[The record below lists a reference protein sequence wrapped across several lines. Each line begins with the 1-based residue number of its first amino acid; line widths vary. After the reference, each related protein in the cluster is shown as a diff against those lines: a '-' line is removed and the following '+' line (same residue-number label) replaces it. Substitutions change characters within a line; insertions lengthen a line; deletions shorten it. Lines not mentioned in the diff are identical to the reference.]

1 MAAGRALR
9 RPRAALAAAVA
20 IAFAAGL
27 AASGPAAAAPLTEVG
42 SIPLGPVAGPINGL
56 AMDYANQRL
65 FVLEGAAGKL
75 VAIDLNAGTVSQT
88 IDGLKEPAGL
98 ARDPQDDRLYVA
110 TGDGKLA
117 VYQGVPLKPAPDLAV
132 GSDLEAPQYDA
143 GSERVYLG
151 YEKRR
156 IAIIDT
162 THDKLWESIH
172 LDGAPGPLAL
182 EDGGSRMFIGAAGD
196 KRILVADRD
205 GNKQTGSWESGDN
218 ADPAALALD
227 EDAGRLLAA
236 FRQPA
241 VLAWLALD
249 DGSVKG
255 SVEACATP
263 GALLADSGRGRVY
276 LACGEGRIEVFQ
288 RAAGGSYAKAGAI
301 DTVPGATAALLV
313 PTSGRL
319 YLAAPAAG
327 GHAAEVR
334 IYAPAS

>member
-1 MAAGRALR
+1 MAAGDTLMRRSVVLAAALGI
-9 RPRAALAAAVA
+9 ALAAAR
-20 IAFAAGL
+20 
-27 AASGPAAAAPLTEVG
+27 PAAAAPLSQVG
-42 SIPLGPVAGPINGL
+42 SIPLGSVAGEINAL

-65 FVLEGAAGKL
+65 FVLEGSAGKL
-75 VAIDLNAGTVSQT
+75 AVIDLNAGTVTQT
-88 IDGLKEPAGL
+88 LDGLSAPQGL

-110 TGDGKLA
+110 NGNGKFV
-117 VYQGVPLKPAPDLAV
+117 VYQGAPLKLAPDLAV
-132 GSDLEAPQYDA
+132 GHDLGPPQYDA

-151 YEKRR
+151 YDKRR

-162 THDKLWESIH
+162 THNKLWESIR
-172 LDGAPGPLAL
+172 LDAAPGPLAL
-182 EDGGSRMFIGAAGD
+182 EDRGSRMFVGAAGE

-205 GNKQTGSWESGDN
+205 GNKQTGSWDSGEN

-236 FRQPA
+236 FHQPA
-241 VLAWLALD
+241 GLAWLDLA

-255 SVEACATP
+255 RVEACAKP
-263 GALLADSGRGRVY
+263 GTLLADGGRGRVY

-288 RAAGGSYAKAGAI
+288 RGTGGSYAKAGVV

-313 PTSGRL
+313 PSSGRL

-327 GHAAEVR
+327 GLAAEIR
-334 IYAPAS
+334 IYAPGS

>member
-1 MAAGRALR
+1 MKLTMIR
-9 RPRAALAAAVA
+9 RPAALAAALA
-20 IAFAAGL
+20 IALVAARPVAAG
-27 AASGPAAAAPLTEVG
+27 PLTQIG
-42 SIPLGPVAGPINGL
+42 SIPLGSVAGEINAL

-65 FVLEGAAGKL
+65 FVLEGSAGKL
-75 VAIDLNAGTVSQT
+75 AAVDLNAGAVVQT
-88 IDGLKEPAGL
+88 LDGLSAPQGL

-110 TGDGKLA
+110 NGNGRFV
-117 VYQGVPLKPAPDLAV
+117 VYQGAPLKPAPDLAV
-132 GSDLEAPQYDA
+132 GADLGPPLYDA

-151 YEKRR
+151 YQKRR

-162 THDKLWESIH
+162 THNKLWESIR

-182 EDGGSRMFIGAAGD
+182 EDGGSRIFAGAVGE

-205 GNKQTGSWESGDN
+205 GNKQTGSWDSGNN

-241 VLAWLALD
+241 ALAWLDLAN
-249 DGSVKG
+249 GNVKG
-255 SVEACATP
+255 QVDACAKP

-288 RAAGGSYAKAGAI
+288 RAAGGSYAKTGTV

-313 PTSGRL
+313 PTSGRI
-319 YLAAPAAG
+319 YLAAPAAS
-327 GHAAEVR
+327 GHAAEIR
-334 IYAPAS
+334 IYAPSS

>member
-1 MAAGRALR
+1 MTAATMA
-9 RPRAALAAAVA
+9 RPVLLAAAL
-20 IAFAAGL
+20 IISL
-27 AASGPAAAAPLTEVG
+27 AATRPAAAAPLTQIG
-42 SIPLGPVAGPINGL
+42 SIPLGSVAGEINAL

-65 FVLEGAAGKL
+65 FVLEGGAGKL
-75 VAIDLNAGTVSQT
+75 VAVDLNGGAVTQT
-88 IDGLKEPAGL
+88 LDGLSAPQGL

-110 TGDGKLA
+110 NGNGKFA
-117 VYQGVPLKPAPDLAV
+117 VYQGAPLKPAPELAV
-132 GSDLEAPQYDA
+132 GRDLGPPQYDA

-156 IAIIDT
+156 IAIVDT
-162 THDKLWESIH
+162 THNKVWQSIL

-182 EDGGSRMFIGAAGD
+182 EDGGSRIFVGAAGE

-205 GNKQTGSWESGDN
+205 GNKQTGSWDSGDN
-218 ADPAALALD
+218 ADPAGLALD
-227 EDAGRLLAA
+227 EDAGRLLAV
-236 FRQPA
+236 FRQPPELGWLD
-241 VLAWLALD
+241 LA

-255 SVEACATP
+255 RIEACAKP

-276 LACGEGRIEVFQ
+276 LACGEGRIEIFQ
-288 RAAGGSYAKAGAI
+288 RTAGGSYAKAGAL

-313 PTSGRL
+313 PSSGRI

-334 IYAPAS
+334 IYAPGS